1 VGNTYLSGYDAAGNP
16 IYATAEPATRAE
28 MDLDAATQRGLN
40 LDALHALG
48 ANTTAVSG
56 ASDTANLASDQAGGN
71 AITNAL
77 SGIIGWVD
85 KNVPVLGAADSAVG
99 LNPNTPGSGLAGT
112 AASIKS
118 GLSFITDIPRVA
130 TTLLGLIL
138 IIAGIFA
145 LSKGPAVQIVG
156 SAVKD
161 AVTS

>member
-1 VGNTYLSGYDAAGNP
+1 VGNTYLSGYDAAGNA
-16 IYATAEPATRAE
+16 IYGTAEPATQAE

-40 LDALHALG
+40 LDALHGLSG
-48 ANTTAVSG
+48 NTAGSG
-56 ASDTANLASDQAGGN
+56 LPSLPDTSSSFPSISG
-71 AITNAL
+71 AL

-112 AASIKS
+112 AKAIGS

-145 LSKGPAVQIVG
+145 LSKGPAIQIVG
-156 SAVKD
+156 GAVKD